1 MIKTFDDGSYLQ
13 IEQSITNHDCFL
25 VSICGRDSSN
35 KDQILL
41 HSVEIKKTELLELI
55 PKEEPV

>member
-13 IEQSITNHDCFL
+13 IEQSKNNDCFII
-25 VSICGRDSSN
+25 SICGRDSSN
-35 KDQILL
+35 PNAILL

-55 PKEEPV
+55 PKE

>member
-13 IEQSITNHDCFL
+13 IEQSKLNHDCFIL
-25 VSICGRDSSN
+25 SICARDGSN
-35 KDQILL
+35 KDQIIM

-55 PKEEPV
+55 PKE